1 MLCVCIQYLH
11 KGLVQYHETDD
22 RYQLEINLSLAIKNK
37 FWSPTSGILSHLCHL
52 LAVEIM
58 FKLCNLTAQHFLYL
72 DKVETYGTFL
82 IELFQELNGLIFAKC
97 LEQCLAD
104 SKYSMNVSTCD

>member
-1 MLCVCIQYLH
+1 
-11 KGLVQYHETDD
+11 
-22 RYQLEINLSLAIKNK
+22 
-37 FWSPTSGILSHLCHL
+37 
-52 LAVEIM
+52 M

-104 SKYSMNVSTCD
+104 SKYSMNVSTCDWSLFQIIIKIIAFFQKAETWRNLV